1 MLAPAS
7 LMKLPFNRIG
17 ARTASAVAALLCVA
31 QAAWALEPFKVQ
43 DIRVEG
49 LQRVEAGTVFASM
62 PLRVGEDYNDDK
74 GAAAIRAL
82 FALGLFKDVRLEANG
97 NVLIVVV
104 EERPTIA
111 GVEFVGTKEF
121 DKEALQKAMRDVG
134 LAEGRP
140 FDKALADRA
149 EQELKRQYIN
159 RSLYGAEVVTT
170 VTPIE
175 RNRVNLTFSV
185 TEGEAAK
192 INDIRIVGN
201 KAFSESTLKKQF
213 DQDTG
218 GWLSWYTKSDRYA
231 RSKLNADL
239 ETLRSYYLQRGYLD
253 FRIDSTQVAISPDK
267 QKISLVVNIHEGEK
281 FVVSGVELEGNYLD
295 REDEFKSLVKIRPG
309 QAYNADLVTET
320 TKAFSD
326 HFSNFGFAFAKVE
339 AVPEIDRE
347 NNRVGFVLRADPS
360 RRAYVRRI
368 QVGGNDRTR
377 DEVIRREFRQFE
389 SSWYDG
395 DKIKLSRDR
404 VDRLGFFTEV
414 DVDTQEVP
422 GSPDQVD
429 LVVNVKEKPTGAVT
443 LGAGFSSAEKVS
455 LSFGIKQENA
465 FGSGNYLG
473 LDVNTSKYN
482 RTLVVSTTDPYFT
495 QDGISRTV
503 DAFYRTSRPYSYY
516 ADGQS
521 VDAENMYQIVAKGA
535 SVRFGVPF
543 SERDTVYFGVGV
555 EQNSIKRGIFMPLQ
569 YEPYANKSNTAVPL
583 TLGWGRDS
591 RDSALAPN
599 SGRYQRLNAEWSAAG
614 DLKYVKA
621 NYQFQQYV
629 PITKAITFA
638 TNAELGWG
646 KGLGGNKYPIF
657 KNYYAGGLGSV
668 RGFEQGSLG
677 PRENC
682 FIGADGATQC
692 PVGSYSYLGGAKKA
706 VLNFELIAP
715 FPGAGNDKTL
725 RWFTFVD
732 MGNVYGE
739 NDPIRFSDMRASAG
753 IGLSWISP
761 LGPLRLAWA
770 NPIRKKTGD
779 ELQKLQFQI
788 GTSF

>member
-1 MLAPAS
+1 
-7 LMKLPFNRIG
+7 MKLPAQRFG
-17 ARTASAVAALLCVA
+17 VRTAVAVAAMLSVA
-31 QAAWALEPFKVQ
+31 QMAWALEPFQVQ

-62 PLRVGEDYNDDK
+62 PVRVGDEYNDDK

-82 FALGLFKDVRLEANG
+82 FALGLFKDVRLEADG
-97 NVLIVVV
+97 NVLVVVV

-111 GVEFVGTKEF
+111 NVEFVGTKEF
-121 DKEALQKAMRDVG
+121 DKKALQQSMRDVG

-149 EQELKRQYIN
+149 EQELKRQYIS

-185 TEGEAAK
+185 VEGKPAK
-192 INDIRIVGN
+192 ISEIRIVGAN
-201 KAFSESTLKKQF
+201 AFSESTLKKQM

-218 GWLSWYTKSDRYA
+218 GWMSWYTKSNRYA

-239 ETLRSYYLQRGYLD
+239 ETLRSYYLKRGYID
-253 FRIDSTQVAISPDK
+253 FRVDSTQVAISPDK
-267 QKISLVVNIHEGEK
+267 QSISLVINIHEGER
-281 FVVSGVELEGNYLD
+281 FMVSGVRLEGNYLD
-295 REDEFKSLVKIRPG
+295 REDEFKSLVKIKPG
-309 QAYNADLVTET
+309 QPYNAELVTET
-320 TKAFSD
+320 TKAFAD
-326 HFSNFGFAFAKVE
+326 HFSNFGFAFARVE

-347 NNRVGFVLRADPS
+347 KNLVSFVLQADPS

-368 QVGGNDRTR
+368 NVAGNERTR
-377 DEVIRREFRQFE
+377 DEVIRREFRQYE

-395 DKIKLSRDR
+395 EKIKISRDR

-414 DVDTQEVP
+414 DMDTQEVP

-429 LVVNVKEKPTGAVT
+429 LTVNVKEKPTGSVT
-443 LGAGFSSAEKVS
+443 LGAGFSSAEKVT

-473 LDVNTSKYN
+473 IDVNTSKYN
-482 RTLVVSTTDPYFT
+482 RTLVLSTVDPYFT
-495 QDGISRTV
+495 QDGISRTL
-503 DAFYRTSRPYSYY
+503 DLYYRTSRPYSYV
-516 ADGQS
+516 
-521 VDAENMYQIVAKGA
+521 VDDREVDTSEMYKIVSKGA

-543 SERDTVYFGVGV
+543 SEEDTVYFGIGA
-555 EQNSIKRGIFMPLQ
+555 EQTSVKSGQFMPMYLL
-569 YEPYANKSNTAVPL
+569 PYSGKSNTAIPL

-599 SGRYQRLNAEWSAAG
+599 SGRYQRLSADWSVAG
-614 DLKYVKA
+614 DLKYIKA
-621 NYQFQQYV
+621 NYQFQQYI
-629 PITKAITFA
+629 PITKAVTFA
-638 TNAELGWG
+638 WNTELGWG
-646 KGLGGNKYPIF
+646 KGLGGKDFPLF
-657 KNYYAGGLGSV
+657 KNFYAGGLGSV

-677 PRENC
+677 PRSYCYQGESGAPDNC
-682 FIGADGATQC
+682 S
-692 PVGSYSYLGGAKKA
+692 SYSYLGGAKLA
-706 VLNFELIAP
+706 VMNFELVAP
-715 FPGAGNDKTL
+715 FPGNGNDKTL

-732 MGNVYGE
+732 IGNVFAE
-739 NDPIRFSDMRASAG
+739 KDPIRAGELRASAG

-770 NPIRKKTGD
+770 TPLRKKPED
-779 ELQKLQFQI
+779 KLQKIQFQI

>member
-1 MLAPAS
+1 
-7 LMKLPFNRIG
+7 MKFTKNRFSV
-17 ARTASAVAALLCVA
+17 RTATAVAALLCAA

-49 LQRVEAGTVFASM
+49 LQRVEAGTIFASM
-62 PLRVGEDYNDDK
+62 PLRVGDDYNDDK

-97 NVLIVVV
+97 NVLVVVV

-111 GVEFVGTKEF
+111 GVDFVGTKEF

-159 RSLYGAEVVTT
+159 RSLYGAEIVTT

-185 TEGEAAK
+185 TEGDAAK

-201 KAFSESTLKKQF
+201 NAFSESTLKKQF

-281 FVVSGVELEGNYLD
+281 FVVSGVNLEGNYLD
-295 REDEFKSLVKIRPG
+295 REDEFKSLVKIRAG
-309 QAYNADLVTET
+309 QPYNADLVTET

-326 HFSNFGFAFAKVE
+326 HFSKFGFAFARVE

-347 NNRVGFVLRADPS
+347 NNRVAFVLRSEPS

-368 QVGGNDRTR
+368 QLTGNDRTR

-404 VDRLGFFTEV
+404 VDRLGYFTEV

-429 LVVNVKEKPTGAVT
+429 LVVHVKEKPTGAVT

-495 QDGISRTV
+495 QDGISRTI
-503 DAFYRTSRPYSYY
+503 DAYYRTSRPYSGDVY
-516 ADGQS
+516 
-521 VDAENMYQIVAKGA
+521 VDNNLVKSEDLYKIVSKGA

-543 SERDTVYFGVGV
+543 TEIDTVYFGVGF
-555 EQNSIKRGIFMPLQ
+555 EQTSIDNGVYMPIQ
-569 YEPYANKSNTAVPL
+569 YKDYAGKSNTAIPL
-583 TLGWGRDS
+583 TMGWGRDS

-599 SGRYQRLNAEWSAAG
+599 SGRYQRFNAEWSAAG

-621 NYQFQQYV
+621 NYQFQQYL
-629 PITKAITFA
+629 PITKSMTFA
-638 TNAELGWG
+638 MNAELGWG
-646 KGLGGNKYPIF
+646 KGLGGKPYPIF
-657 KNYYAGGLGSV
+657 KNFYAGGLGSV

-677 PRENC
+677 PRANKY
-682 FIGADGATQC
+682 IGVNGIEQSYSE
-692 PVGSYSYLGGAKKA
+692 GSYSYLGGAKKA
-706 VLNFELIAP
+706 VMNFELIAP

-732 MGNVYGE
+732 VGGIYGE
-739 NDPIRFSDMRASAG
+739 NDPIRANELRASAG